1 MLGIRDLSVEFK
13 KLNQTG
19 QTLTLEERV
28 NLELS
33 LTKVYEIE
41 DFEEVLFWG
50 RIGGVTGDY
59 YIAMAINYKGHYEFP
74 FGLKA
79 TCVCG
84 GALFASKERTYRT

>member
-74 FGLKA
+74 WKRYFWCNNV
-79 TCVCG
+79 TW
-84 GALFASKERTYRT
+84 